1 MGVIY
6 VNDGFKKAK
15 LPVDLK
21 DSSVNIGGGNQGL
34 DISIDSNEGLVI
46 TSQNIEPDKIVENEI
61 LNIG

>member
-21 DSSVNIGGGNQGL
+21 QSSVEMGGCNSGL
-34 DISIDSNEGLVI
+34 DISVEEDGNLTI

>member
-6 VNDGFKKAK
+6 VNGGYRKAK

-21 DSSVNIGGGNQGL
+21 ESSVNIGGNSGL
-34 DISIDSNEGLVI
+34 DISVDSNEDLVI

>member
-21 DSSVNIGGGNQGL
+21 DSSVNIGGNQGL
-34 DISIDSNEGLVI
+34 DISVENGNMVI
-46 TSQNIEPDKIVENEI
+46 NTENIEYPDKIVENEI

>member
-6 VNDGFKKAK
+6 VNGGYRKAK

-21 DSSVNIGGGNQGL
+21 DSSVNIGGNNGL
-34 DISIDSNEGLVI
+34 DISVEDDGNLVI
-46 TSQNIEPDKIVENEI
+46 DSQNIEPDKIVENEI